1 MNELELQSIWNAY
14 DKKLEKSLKLNLK
27 IFEELQTSKAKSK
40 LGSLS
45 AIKVVGIVLG
55 ILWNLFLGVLIYGN
69 HFKNLYFTISVG
81 LIMLFGIV
89 AIATYIKHLV
99 LINEINYTESI
110 TATQS
115 KLAEL
120 QVSTIRVTGF
130 LWLQMP
136 FYTTFFWNNDW
147 VMKGDLGFWLIAF
160 PITLAFAALAIYL
173 YRNITPENLDKKW
186 VKKLMVM
193 GVEYQHLVAAGEL
206 LQEIE
211 EFKRDEA

>member
-14 DKKLEKSLKLNLK
+14 DKKLEKSLKLNLR
-27 IFEELQTSKAKSK
+27 IFEDLQTSKAKSK

-55 ILWNLFLGVLIYGN
+55 MLWNLFLGALIYGN
-69 HFKNLYFTISVG
+69 HFKNLYFTVSVG
-81 LIMLFGIV
+81 LLMLFGVV

-147 VMKGDLGFWLIAF
+147 VMKGDLGF
-160 PITLAFAALAIYL
+160 
-173 YRNITPENLDKKW
+173 
-186 VKKLMVM
+186 
-193 GVEYQHLVAAGEL
+193 
-206 LQEIE
+206 
-211 EFKRDEA
+211 

>member
-1 MNELELQSIWNAY
+1 
-14 DKKLEKSLKLNLK
+14 
-27 IFEELQTSKAKSK
+27 
-40 LGSLS
+40 
-45 AIKVVGIVLG
+45 
-55 ILWNLFLGVLIYGN
+55 
-69 HFKNLYFTISVG
+69 
-81 LIMLFGIV
+81 MLFGVV

-147 VMKGDLGFWLIAF
+147 VTKGDLGFWLIAF
-160 PITLAFAALAIYL
+160 PITLAFTTLAIYL